1 MKLED
6 PRLSSD
12 PDTGRNEKVVMWS
25 YVVVQDGLL
34 YVVDL
39 RNGLYVLKYRGAFE
53 DEVEAGPLPG
63 RQLQP
68 GHGALLRAGGP
79 HGAPPLPL
87 N

>member
-1 MKLED
+1 MLED

-25 YVVVQDGLL
+25 YAIVQDGLI

-53 DEVEAGPLPG
+53 DEVAADPLPG

-68 GHGALLRAGGP
+68 GRRALLRAGR
-79 HGAPPLPL
+79 ADAALL
-87 N
+87 